1 MDALATGILRKRVNW
16 VLDADFR
23 DYFSSLDHQWLERF
37 VEHRIADPRVLRL
50 IQKWLRAGVIE
61 NGSWTA
67 YEEGVP
73 QGASASPL
81 LANVYLHYV
90 FDLWAHQWRTRHAHG
105 DVVIVRFAD
114 DFVVGFEHREDAER
128 FWADLRSRLAQFGL
142 ELNAEKTRL
151 IEFGRSAA
159 LNRKARGLGRP
170 ETFRFLG
177 FTHACA
183 KTKKG
188 RFKLKRMTDSKRLQA
203 KLRALKDELMRRR
216 HQPIPEQG
224 RWLASVLRGH
234 ANYYGVPDNGKALLA
249 FRYYATEHW
258 YRALRRRSQRSRLTW
273 ERMRHLRDRWLPW
286 PRVVHPRPDDRF
298 DARTQGRS
306 PVS

>member
-1 MDALATGILRKRVNW
+1 MSS
-16 VLDADFR
+16 
-23 DYFSSLDHQWLERF
+23 FSSLDHQWLERF
-37 VEHRIADPRVLRL
+37 LEHRIADKRVLRL

-67 YEEGVP
+67 YEDGVP

-90 FDLWAHQWRTRHAHG
+90 FDLWAHQWRSRHARG

-114 DFVVGFEHREDAER
+114 DFVVGFEYREDAER
-128 FWADLRSRLAQFGL
+128 FWADLRGRLAQFSL

-151 IEFGRSAA
+151 IEFGRHAA
-159 LNRKARGLGRP
+159 SNRKARGLGRP

-188 RFKLKRMTDSKRLQA
+188 RFKLKRITDSKRLQA
-203 KLRALKDELMRRR
+203 KLRALKDETMRRR

-234 ANYYGVPDNGKALLA
+234 ANYYGVPDNREARVPQLV
-249 FRYYATEHW
+249 W
-258 YRALRRRSQRSRLTW
+258 RARCRKRAVSRS
-273 ERMRHLRDRWLPW
+273 
-286 PRVVHPRPDDRF
+286 F
-298 DARTQGRS
+298 G
-306 PVS
+306 